1 MASCYEIAQLR
12 KNALH
17 PAQLLWLATMGSAKS
32 LHLDQEI
39 GNLKPGY
46 HADIIALDLYSTS
59 IIAQRVRSADNIWAA
74 IFPTLMMGDDRA
86 ITATFVA
93 GNLVYSNEDQT
104 VLSS

>member
-1 MASCYEIAQLR
+1 MACNNGICQ
-12 KNALH
+12 K
-17 PAQLLWLATMGSAKS
+17 

-93 GNLVYSNEDQT
+93 GNLVYSNEAQT